1 MFENDYD
8 MAMSNEDLILLI
20 LGGLTLLFSFTDII
34 FAETQA
40 AISFPTII
48 AFVIGWGIVRFRRRP
63 LPKQVQST
71 RFIYLS
77 IVKTIRNYA
86 LFSIIIQNIFLL
98 SGYVQFDDGLARLI
112 TIYNFV
118 VLIIVSILEIA
129 GHVTVPDDL
138 HVFHLIEGEDKE
150 TIKKNRFTLLYG
162 LRFWIWIS
170 ITSLIVLGVTV
181 LLPFRTAFVVM
192 VKDNLILVVIF
203 QFVALLLGAGLFAYT
218 YFNMMSFGKLEK
230 PEMIIKAVDYYNTVE
245 LRERSYEILE
255 DYVENKHENLGLLSK
270 LAIMNT
276 QDDNHHKVLDLTRRI
291 LDETE
296 EKEINVPHMIARAH
310 LLRAISLKALENF
323 KLAYEEVT
331 KSLHYIPEN
340 NVARKLRRDL
350 RRILKVKNQEK
361 E

>member
-8 MAMSNEDLILLI
+8 MVLSNEDLFMLI
-20 LGGLTLLFSFTDII
+20 LGGLTFLFSFSDVL
-34 FAETQA
+34 AGALTQA
-40 AISFPTII
+40 ALSFPAII
-48 AFVIGWGIVRFRRRP
+48 VFLFGWGIVRFRRRP

-71 RFIYLS
+71 RSIYLS
-77 IVKTIRNYA
+77 LIKTIRNYA
-86 LFSIIIQNIFLL
+86 LISIIIQNIFLL
-98 SGYVQFDDGLARLI
+98 SGYVQFDDLARVI
-112 TIYNFV
+112 TFYNFV

-129 GHVTVPDDL
+129 GQVTVPDDL
-138 HVFHLIEGEDKE
+138 HVFHLIEGEDEE
-150 TIKKNRFTLLYG
+150 TIKKNRSSLLYG

-170 ITSLIVLGVTV
+170 ITSLIAIGVIAF
-181 LLPFRTAFVVM
+181 PFNTAFFVAF
-192 VKDNLILVVIF
+192 NNNQILIVIF
-203 QFVALLLGAGLFAYT
+203 QFVAFLLGAGLFVYT
-218 YFNMMSFGKLEK
+218 YFNTMSFGKLEK
-230 PEMIIKAVDYYNTVE
+230 PGMIIKAVDYYNTVE

-255 DYVENKHENLGLLSK
+255 DYIKNKHENLALLSK

-276 QDDNHHKVLDLTRRI
+276 QDENYHKVLDLTRRI

-310 LLRAISLKALENF
+310 LLQAISLKDLENY

-350 RRILKVKNQEK
+350 RRILKVKDQEK
-361 E
+361 K

>member
-20 LGGLTLLFSFTDII
+20 LGGLTLLFSFSDI
-34 FAETQA
+34 FAGTQA
-40 AISFPTII
+40 AISFPAIG

-63 LPKQVQST
+63 LPKQVQSA
-71 RFIYLS
+71 RFIYLAL
-77 IVKTIRNYA
+77 IKTIRNYA

-112 TIYNFV
+112 TIYSFV
-118 VLIIVSILEIA
+118 VLIIVSIFEIA

-138 HVFHLIEGEDKE
+138 HVFHLIEGEDEE

-170 ITSLIVLGVTV
+170 ITSLIVLVV
-181 LLPFRTAFVVM
+181 IVFLPFRTSFVVM
-192 VKDNLILVVIF
+192 VEDNLILVVIF
-203 QFVALLLGAGLFAYT
+203 QFVALLLGAGLFVYT

-255 DYVENKHENLGLLSK
+255 DYIENKHENLGLLSK

-276 QDDNHHKVLDLTRRI
+276 QDENHHKVLDLTRRI

-296 EKEINVPHMIARAH
+296 EKEINVPHMVARAH
-310 LLRAISLKALENF
+310 LLQAISLKALENF

-340 NVARKLRRDL
+340 NVARKLRREL

>member
-8 MAMSNEDLILLI
+8 MTLSKEDLFMLM
-20 LGGLTLLFSFTDII
+20 LGGLALLFSFSDI
-34 FAETQA
+34 FAGSQA
-40 AISFPTII
+40 AISFPAII
-48 AFVIGWGIVRFRRRP
+48 VFLIGWGLVRFRRRP

-77 IVKTIRNYA
+77 LVKTIRNYA
-86 LFSIIIQNIFLL
+86 LFSIILQNIFLL
-98 SGYVQFDDGLARLI
+98 SGYVQVSDLARVI

-118 VLIIVSILEIA
+118 VLMVVSIIEIA

-138 HVFHLIEGEDKE
+138 EIFHVIEGEDEK
-150 TIKKNRFTLLYG
+150 TIKKKRFTLLYG
-162 LRFWIWIS
+162 LRFWLWIS
-170 ITSLIVLGVTV
+170 ITSLFVLGFTV
-181 LLPFRTAFVVM
+181 FTLMVAF
-192 VKDNLILVVIF
+192 DSNLILVIIF

-218 YFNMMSFGKLEK
+218 YYETMSFGKLEK

-245 LRERSYEILE
+245 LRERSYEMLE
-255 DYVENKHENLGLLSK
+255 DYIENKHENLGLLSK

-276 QDDNHHKVLDLTRRI
+276 QDENHNKVLDLTRKI

-296 EKEINVPHMIARAH
+296 EKEVNVPHMIARAH
-310 LLRAISLKALENF
+310 LLQAISLKAIENY
-323 KLAYEEVT
+323 KLAYDEVT
-331 KSLHYIPEN
+331 KSLHYASDN